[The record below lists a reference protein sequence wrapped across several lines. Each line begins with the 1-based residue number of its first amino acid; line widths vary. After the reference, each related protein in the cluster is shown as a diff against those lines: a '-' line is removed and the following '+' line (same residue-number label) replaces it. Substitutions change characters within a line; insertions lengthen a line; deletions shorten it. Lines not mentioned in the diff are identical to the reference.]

1 MRKLLAKLNFIKNEI
16 TEIKN
21 EILKLHPEDQNEI
34 WDMYQ
39 KTYKD
44 IGTHLNKE
52 QLFDQYDG
60 WIMVDHDEDPY
71 ADVARS
77 FTQTPY
83 GKKFGISSNDGS
95 EISKKIQKDTVGKFL
110 NTPGYYSELSYTMEY
125 VAQNRNVP
133 YIDNHELVEKI
144 LNKTVIWEGDGYYT
158 RNLSGLGK
166 VTKRLYGHPIN
177 VDQKLL
183 RKSFKYKGEIRPH
196 A

>member
-60 WIMVDHDEDPY
+60 WIIIDHDEDPY